1 MELRVQESG
10 ERCPGGTHG
19 RTHECKTR
27 RERCQGGT
35 HGRTHECKKR
45 GRERCR
51 GGTHGRTHECK
62 KRRERCQGVLKED
75 TEEYGPSST
84 GRFRSNKVRQ
94 QLTQSTRLLSTGIK
108 EEERHRELLHAL
120 RPIMTDLTES
130 ALSNQAGGVDGP
142 PILERRVGGE
152 V

>member
-1 MELRVQESG
+1 VGLTGEPTSARKGEKGARVGLTG
-10 ERCPGGTHG
+10 EPTSAR
-19 RTHECKTR
+19 K
-27 RERCQGGT
+27 
-35 HGRTHECKKR
+35 

-51 GGTHGRTHECK
+51 GGTHGSTHECK

>member
-19 RTHECKTR
+19 RTHECKKR

-51 GGTHGRTHECK
+51 GGTHGSTHECK